1 MQWKPNRSKP
11 LIAGIPLKR
20 PSQEQVNKAYMLFYS
35 MIGGFASVVQT
46 QITDVYNYAR
56 QDKKL
61 FRMEAKKRLTEAK
74 RCSDELVE
82 SFMFYMGR
90 IGMQQIWLDL
100 TDAIEEDI
108 RPDIQ
113 KCFYALDNQFLKFG
127 IKQHKLYTLI
137 LMAEILSR
145 MLCKSVDEFS
155 SVMQKNY
162 GMTAFSIDSRFTMPV
177 KGVYARIRNVMELL
191 YPLSVDNKVFADCKD
206 KFNLGFEIIGMK
218 VLDYQR
224 ADNALFRACKLNGV
238 NIEPDGSEKKNPIVN
253 TGTPWN
259 EAQIRALT
267 IGFPNTPTKEVAHVV
282 GRSVYEVNKKAKE
295 LGLEKSPEY
304 LKTIRTANLKRKQNE
319 EDSKAIYQE

>member
-46 QITDVYNYAR
+46 TITDVYNYAR

-82 SFMFYMGR
+82 SFMFYMGK

-108 RPDIQ
+108 RPDLQ

-162 GMTAFSIDSRFTMPV
+162 GMTAFYCWQPV
-177 KGVYARIRNVMELL
+177 HCAGQGCLCQDTQRDGTS
-191 YPLSVDNKVFADCKD
+191 LSCFYRQQCVF
-206 KFNLGFEIIGMK
+206 GM
-218 VLDYQR
+218 QR
-224 ADNALFRACKLNGV
+224 QV
-238 NIEPDGSEKKNPIVN
+238 
-253 TGTPWN
+253 
-259 EAQIRALT
+259 
-267 IGFPNTPTKEVAHVV
+267 
-282 GRSVYEVNKKAKE
+282 
-295 LGLEKSPEY
+295 
-304 LKTIRTANLKRKQNE
+304 
-319 EDSKAIYQE
+319 

>member
-1 MQWKPNRSKP
+1 MQWKPNRLKP

-20 PSQEQVNKAYMLFYS
+20 PSQEQINKAYMLFYS
-35 MIGGFASVVQT
+35 MIGGFSSVVQT

-82 SFMFYMGR
+82 SFMFYMGK

-100 TDAIEEDI
+100 TDAIEDDI

-113 KCFYALDNQFLKFG
+113 KCFYAIDNQFLKFG

-155 SVMQKNY
+155 SVMQKN
-162 GMTAFSIDSRFTMPV
+162 
-177 KGVYARIRNVMELL
+177 
-191 YPLSVDNKVFADCKD
+191 
-206 KFNLGFEIIGMK
+206 
-218 VLDYQR
+218 
-224 ADNALFRACKLNGV
+224 
-238 NIEPDGSEKKNPIVN
+238 
-253 TGTPWN
+253 
-259 EAQIRALT
+259 
-267 IGFPNTPTKEVAHVV
+267 
-282 GRSVYEVNKKAKE
+282 
-295 LGLEKSPEY
+295 
-304 LKTIRTANLKRKQNE
+304 
-319 EDSKAIYQE
+319 

>member
-61 FRMEAKKRLTEAK
+61 FRMEAKKRLTESK

-82 SFMFYMGR
+82 SFMFYMGK

-100 TDAIEEDI
+100 TDAIEDDI

-113 KCFYALDNQFLKFG
+113 KCFYAIDNQFLKFG

-162 GMTAFSIDSRFTMPV
+162 GMTAFTIGRRFTVPV

-191 YPLSVDNKVFADCKD
+191 YPVSIDNNVFSECKD
-206 KFNLGFEIIGMK
+206 KFNLGFEIIGLK
-218 VLDYQR
+218 ILDYHR
-224 ADNALFRACKLNGV
+224 ADEALYKACKLNGV
-238 NIEPDGSEKKNPIVN
+238 NITPDGSDKKNQIVN

-267 IGFPNTPTKEVAHVV
+267 IGFPDSPTKEVAHIV

-295 LGLEKSPEY
+295 LGLKKSPKY
-304 LKTIRTANLKRKQNE
+304 LKAIRTANFKK
-319 EDSKAIYQE
+319 KTK

>member
-82 SFMFYMGR
+82 SFMFYMGK

-100 TDAIEEDI
+100 TDAIEDDI

-145 MLCKSVDEFS
+145 MLCKSVDEFL
-155 SVMQKNY
+155 VCHAEELRY
-162 GMTAFSIDSRFTMPV
+162 DSIYRWQPV
-177 KGVYARIRNVMELL
+177 HYAGQGCL
-191 YPLSVDNKVFADCKD
+191 CKD
-206 KFNLGFEIIGMK
+206 TQRDGTSLSCFYRQQCVFGM
-218 VLDYQR
+218 QR
-224 ADNALFRACKLNGV
+224 QV
-238 NIEPDGSEKKNPIVN
+238 
-253 TGTPWN
+253 
-259 EAQIRALT
+259 
-267 IGFPNTPTKEVAHVV
+267 
-282 GRSVYEVNKKAKE
+282 
-295 LGLEKSPEY
+295 
-304 LKTIRTANLKRKQNE
+304 
-319 EDSKAIYQE
+319 